1 MLFLNEDFP
10 PKVEKRRAFLRPYVR
25 AAWASNK
32 RATMIGDVLL
42 IEGIRYTADTL
53 HELPE
58 DLRPEKV
65 VIKTEG
71 NTTLFYRQDVYMSNF
86 HPSVFTVDGRTYNC
100 NEQYYCSQKAKCFG
114 DRKKEIQ
121 IMASTN
127 PAEMKF
133 IGGKISGFNDDIWI
147 KRQEQIMYQGLLAK
161 FSQNKNL
168 GEKLKI
174 TRNNFLA
181 ESSSNDTF
189 WGTGMAMTNINAFDK
204 TSWNGKKRNPANE
217 S

>member
-1 MLFLNEDFP
+1 
-10 PKVEKRRAFLRPYVR
+10 
-25 AAWASNK
+25 
-32 RATMIGDVLL
+32 MIGDVLL

-65 VIKTEG
+65 VIKTEE

-86 HPSVFTVDGRTYNC
+86 HPSVFTVEGRTYNC

-133 IGGKISGFNDDIWI
+133 IGGK
-147 KRQEQIMYQGLLAK
+147 YQGTTMTFGLK
-161 FSQNKNL
+161 NKS
-168 GEKLKI
+168 K
-174 TRNNFLA
+174 
-181 ESSSNDTF
+181 
-189 WGTGMAMTNINAFDK
+189 
-204 TSWNGKKRNPANE
+204 
-217 S
+217 